1 MEPLPSM
8 TKKKPTT
15 MRRETLLVDSGF
27 FIALLDPRDHYHA
40 EAGKKEEWL
49 DLYSL
54 IVPWPVLYETVNTRF
69 ARQLT
74 RRPANIA
81 RFENLVLRSEPE
93 TIRLD
98 DSSYRHKAYADTLA
112 RAKEPRGSTRS
123 LVDAILHAIIKDPEV
138 HIDAMLTFNLR
149 DFGSVCQSN
158 RVELL

>member
-27 FIALLDPRDHYHA
+27 FIALLDPRDRYHA

-49 DLYSL
+49 ELYSL

-69 ARQLT
+69 TRRLT

-81 RFENLVLRSEPE
+81 RFENLVLRSEPQ

-98 DSSYRHKAYADTLA
+98 DSSYRHKAYADTLV
-112 RAKEPRGSTRS
+112 RAKEPRGSARS
-123 LVDAILHAIIKDPEV
+123 LVDSILHAIIEDPEV

>member
-27 FIALLDPRDHYHA
+27 FIALLDPRDRYHA

-49 DLYSL
+49 ELYSL

-69 ARQLT
+69 TKQLT

-98 DSSYRHKAYADTLA
+98 DSSYRQRAYADTLA
-112 RAKEPRGSTRS
+112 RAKEPRGSTSS
-123 LVDAILHAIIKDPEV
+123 LVDSILHAIIEDPEV

-149 DFGSVCQSN
+149 DFGSVCQAN